1 MKLAGMY
8 KPFIHK
14 AIHLLL
20 LCLLPGLYAYAEQA
34 LHNVT
39 VSPLQEKALTRSY
52 ALIGTT
58 KSTRTIKILNQEDGR
73 ILELPYFEGDLV
85 KKGALLVRIDDEELR
100 AEIDKAIANRKQAKT
115 DLTRLEKLRP
125 RNLASE
131 DEVARARTQLELAR
145 AEEALLDIR
154 LRETRIMAPF
164 DGMVSERL
172 MERGDLAPAHSHI
185 LTLYD
190 PKALLIRVHLAER
203 LMPGIRS
210 GHFMI
215 QFPASADQSQMEA
228 TPRRIYPALDSDT
241 HQIIVELQAQS
252 LPDDVVPGMLV
263 RVDFTPAAKPQLWL
277 PLSALH
283 EDAQGR
289 FVYVHQEGKARRKP
303 VVTGTITADH
313 IRIRKGLKAGD
324 EIIIA
329 GFIGLRDG
337 KAVTIERQNN
347 HD

>member
-1 MKLAGMY
+1 MKLASMY

-14 AIHLLL
+14 AITLLL
-20 LCLLPGLYAYAEQA
+20 LCMAPAAYAYAQKDA
-34 LHNVT
+34 HS
-39 VSPLQEKALTRSY
+39 VSVITLQEKALTRSY

-58 KSTRTIKILNQEDGR
+58 ESTRTIKILNQEDGR

-85 KKGALLVRIDDEELR
+85 KKGDLLVRIDDEELR
-100 AEIDKAIANRKQAKT
+100 AEMDKAVANRKQAKT

-145 AEEALLDIR
+145 AEEALLDTR

-190 PKALLIRVHLAER
+190 PKALLIRAQLAER
-203 LMPGIRS
+203 LLPRIRS
-210 GHFMI
+210 GHFII
-215 QFPASADQSQMEA
+215 QFPASADHSHMEA

-241 HQIIVELQAQS
+241 HQIIVELQAES

-263 RVDFTPAAKPQLWL
+263 RIDFTPAAKPQLWL
-277 PLSALH
+277 PLAALH

-289 FVYVHQEGKARRKP
+289 FVYVHQEGKARRVP
-303 VVTGTITADH
+303 VDTGTITADH

-324 EIIIA
+324 EVIIA

-337 KAVTIERQNN
+337 KVVTVEGQNK

>member
-8 KPFIHK
+8 KPLINK
-14 AIHLLL
+14 AITLLL
-20 LCLLPGLYAYAEQA
+20 LCLVPGFNAYAEKA
-34 LHNVT
+34 SHSVK
-39 VSPLQEKALTRSY
+39 VSPLQEQTLTRSY

-58 KSTRTIKILNQEDGR
+58 ESTRTINILNQEDGR
-73 ILELPYFEGDLV
+73 ILELPYFEGDQV
-85 KKGALLVRIDDEELR
+85 KKGDLLVRIDDEELR
-100 AEIDKAIANRKQAKT
+100 AEIDKAVANRKQAKT

-131 DEVARARTQLELAR
+131 DEVVRAQTQLDLAL
-145 AEEALLDIR
+145 AEEALLDTR

-172 MERGDLAPAHSHI
+172 MEQGDLAPAHSHI
-185 LTLYD
+185 LSLYD
-190 PKALLIRVHLAER
+190 PNALLIKVRLPEQ

-210 GHFMI
+210 GHFTI
-215 QFPASADQSQMEA
+215 QIPASAEQTQLEA
-228 TPRRIYPALDSDT
+228 TPRRIYPALDSET
-241 HQIIVELQAQS
+241 HQIIVELQAKS

-263 RVDFTPAAKPQLWL
+263 RIDFTPAAKPQLWL
-277 PLSALH
+277 PLAALR

-289 FVYVHQEGKARRKP
+289 FVYVHQEGKAKRVP
-303 VVTGTITADH
+303 VDTGTITADH
-313 IRIRKGLKAGD
+313 IRIQKGLKAGD
-324 EIIIA
+324 EVIIA

-337 KAVTIERQNN
+337 KPVTIEGQNK

>member
-8 KPFIHK
+8 KPLIHK
-14 AIHLLL
+14 AITLFL
-20 LCLLPGLYAYAEQA
+20 LCLAPGFYAYAQKA
-34 LHNVT
+34 PHSVT
-39 VSPLQEKALTRSY
+39 VLPLQEKALTRSY

-58 KSTRTIKILNQEDGR
+58 ESTRTINILNQEDGR

-85 KKGALLVRIDDEELR
+85 KKGALLARIDDEELR
-100 AEIDKAIANRKQAKT
+100 AEIDKAVANRKQAET
-115 DLTRLEKLRP
+115 DLSRLEKLRP

-145 AEEALLDIR
+145 AEEALLDTR

-172 MERGDLAPAHSHI
+172 MELGDLAPAHSHI

-190 PKALLIRVHLAER
+190 PNALLIRVQLPEQ

-210 GHFMI
+210 GHFTI
-215 QFPASADQSQMEA
+215 QIPASADQPQMTA
-228 TPRRIYPALDSDT
+228 TPKRIYPTLDSET
-241 HQIIVELQAQS
+241 HQVIVELQTES

-263 RVDFTPAAKPQLWL
+263 SIDFTPAAQPQLWL
-277 PLSALH
+277 PLAALH
-283 EDAQGR
+283 EDARGR
-289 FVYVHQEGKARRKP
+289 FVYVYQEGKARRIP

-337 KAVTIERQNN
+337 KAVTIERQNS